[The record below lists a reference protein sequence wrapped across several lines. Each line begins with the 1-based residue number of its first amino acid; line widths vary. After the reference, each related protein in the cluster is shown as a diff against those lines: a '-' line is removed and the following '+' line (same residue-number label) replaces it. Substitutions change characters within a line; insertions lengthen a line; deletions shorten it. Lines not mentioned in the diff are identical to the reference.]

1 MAQTIKNAAAQQP
14 PPRERILIAAR
25 DLFYR
30 HGIRAVGVDAIAEAA
45 ATNKMTLY
53 RHFGSKDELIAA
65 YLQELAKE
73 GDDFWR
79 HLIETHPDDP
89 HAQIEGWVAHV
100 EQILTNCGEQGCAIA
115 NAAVEMREYD
125 HPARQ
130 IIDDYKTRKR
140 DQLVRLFSDANYR
153 DPEQIADEVFLLFE
167 GARISIQCCSKGPA
181 QRVVRMLR
189 SLLADHA
196 PAANVGSE
204 ALAASKATAAGR
216 ARGKSRDANKE
227 A

>member
-1 MAQTIKNAAAQQP
+1 MGQTIKNAAVQP
-14 PPRERILIAAR
+14 PPRERILAAAR

-53 RHFGSKDELIAA
+53 RHFGSKDELISA

-73 GDDFWR
+73 GDDLWQR
-79 HLIETHPDDP
+79 LRETYPDDP
-89 HAQIEGWVAHV
+89 HAQIEGWVQHV
-100 EQILTNCGEQGCAIA
+100 EQVLTDCSERGCAMA
-115 NAAVEMREYD
+115 NAAVEMREID

-140 DQLVRLFSDANYR
+140 DQLVRLFSEAGYGE
-153 DPEQIADEVFLLFE
+153 PEQVADEVFLLFE
-167 GARISIQCCSKGPA
+167 GARISIQCCSQGPA
-181 QRVVRMLR
+181 LRVVRMLR

-196 PAANVGSE
+196 PKVEVE
-204 ALAASKATAAGR
+204 ALAA
-216 ARGKSRDANKE
+216 RDAASERKAGAKSGTKSKE
-227 A
+227 T

>member
-1 MAQTIKNAAAQQP
+1 MVRLINPHLEAPQA
-14 PPRERILIAAR
+14 PPRERILAAAR

-65 YLQELAKE
+65 YLTELAKE
-73 GDDFWR
+73 GDEVWEALARDY
-79 HLIETHPDDP
+79 PGDP
-89 HAQIEGWVAHV
+89 TAQLDGWVRHCERV
-100 EQILTNCGEQGCAIA
+100 LTDGGERGCAIA
-115 NAAVEMREYD
+115 NAAVEMREIE

-140 DQLVRLFSDANYR
+140 NRMVKLFTDAGYAEPDQL
-153 DPEQIADEVFLLFE
+153 ADELFLLFE
-167 GARISIQCCSKGPA
+167 GARISLQCCSSGPA

-189 SLLADHA
+189 SLLAEHA
-196 PAANVGSE
+196 PQH
-204 ALAASKATAAGR
+204 
-216 ARGKSRDANKE
+216 
-227 A
+227 